1 MGKCIVIGAGLN
13 ITPAR
18 ITIINSDVNDGSLI
32 ILVGLSGDAL
42 GALAEFTSQVYQ
54 DLGIKIEQF
63 ILNPRAS
70 LTDTVA
76 GLRSFIK
83 DYAPCSLT
91 IGVAGDRWVT
101 TVLGFLAMVLATV
114 GSFTGISV
122 DRVFVVQGE
131 KGGVIDWPI
140 VPRFINLS
148 QTEYR
153 VLRLIC
159 DGHALAKEVAKAYG
173 EAFKE
178 GVSIQ
183 VVERVLARLRARG
196 LVTSKPSGKAYLYDA
211 TVIGRL
217 LACRVP
223 VIRGGNEQAG
233 LTS

>member
-1 MGKCIVIGAGLN
+1 LN

-18 ITIINSDVNDGSLI
+18 LALINSDVNDGDLI

-54 DLGIKIEQF
+54 DLDIKVEQF
-63 ILNPRAS
+63 ILNPKAS
-70 LTDTVA
+70 LVDTVA
-76 GLRSFIK
+76 GLRSFIE
-83 DYAPCSLT
+83 DYAPCGLV
-91 IGVAGDRWVT
+91 IGIAGDRWVA
-101 TVLGFLAMVLATV
+101 TVLGFLAMAIAAV
-114 GSFTGISV
+114 GGFTGISV

-131 KGGVIDWPI
+131 RGGIVDWPI
-140 VPRFINLS
+140 APRLINLS

-178 GVSIQ
+178 GISIQ
-183 VVERVLARLRARG
+183 AVERVLAKLRVKRLVEA
-196 LVTSKPSGKAYLYDA
+196 KPSGKAYAYEA
-211 TVIGRL
+211 TQLGRL

-223 VIRGGNEQAG
+223 VVRGGV
-233 LTS
+233 

>member
-1 MGKCIVIGAGLN
+1 MGKCIVIGTGVN
-13 ITPAR
+13 IAPAR
-18 ITIINSDVNDGSLI
+18 LALINSDVNDGDLI

-54 DLGIKIEQF
+54 DLDVKVEQF

-70 LTDTVA
+70 LIDTVA
-76 GLRSFIK
+76 GLRSFIE

-91 IGVAGDRWVT
+91 IGIAGDRWVT
-101 TVLGFLAMVLATV
+101 TVLSFLAMTLATV
-114 GSFTGISV
+114 GGFTGINV
-122 DRVFVVQGE
+122 DRVFTMPDKGE
-131 KGGVIDWPI
+131 PVNWPI
-140 VPRFINLS
+140 APRLINLS

-159 DGHALAKEVAKAYG
+159 DGHALAKEVTKAYV

-196 LVTSKPSGKAYLYDA
+196 LVEAKPSGKAYAYEA
-211 TVIGRL
+211 TQLGRL

-223 VIRGGNEQAG
+223 VVRGGV
-233 LTS
+233 